1 MPENEMDAS
10 DHHSPLRH
18 DSVPEHALEVDIPG
32 HPYDVQR
39 DQAQADQYGQKR
51 NDSDDSTV
59 VSLGEALGADAFNF
73 EQFLKDIVRLK
84 RKSNVNPRHLGI
96 VFKDLNVQGLGTT
109 AKYQPTVGST
119 LNPLSFIERIR
130 TLRHP
135 PVRDILTGFEGVVNP
150 GEMLLVLG
158 RPGAGCTTFLKTV
171 SNQHEEFRSVTG
183 LLRFSAFTP
192 EEIRNHFRGD
202 AIFVPEDDV
211 HFPTLTVEQT
221 LNFAART
228 HMPSRN
234 ARLEGSSRTQYTE
247 IMVNALTTVFGLKHA
262 RKTKIGNALVR
273 GVSGGERK
281 RVSLSEALAMRAR
294 LGAWDN
300 ATRGLDSS
308 TALEFVRALRT
319 ATGIFGLTSIMS
331 AYQASELLYELF
343 DKVCLIYEGH
353 MVYYGPVS
361 VARQYFIDQGW
372 QPANRQT
379 TPDFLTAVTDPGA
392 RMAREGYEKRVPRT
406 AEEMAEAFLRH
417 PLAKENRH
425 QIASFLAT
433 NVIIDPN
440 LVQFTEKLPSVPT
453 LSNEEKELKRRSYIE
468 SAQAERSK
476 HMSPESPYTISI
488 YNQIWEV
495 MIRRAQ
501 IVRGDWQ
508 SQAITTISYVIQAII
523 MGTMFYNVPEATDA
537 YFSRGGVLFFSILFD
552 ALASMGEI
560 SSLYAQKP
568 IVHRQASAAMYR
580 PFVEAVALTIVDIP
594 ITVTRLL
601 LFSVIIYF
609 LVGLQRTAG
618 QFFTFYLL
626 IFVVSLLMK
635 SIYRSSAAGTHREAL
650 AHSISGISTLA
661 LALYTGYT
669 VPKVAM
675 IGALRWFTYIN
686 PLFYGFEAIMSNEFH
701 TLDGRCSQIVPT
713 GPGYE
718 NVSLSNQVCT
728 TVGSVPGQSTV
739 DGNRYLE
746 ISYDYS
752 HSHLWRDFG
761 IVVVFTAFFLALLL
775 IITEYR
781 NASVTQSSATLYKRS
796 SRKTHISEL
805 KGTDEEKGQ
814 VRDEDTQRSTQAMTQ
829 TEKATKATPHTS
841 DIFSWQNLRYTVPI
855 DKGETRVLLD
865 DVSGYVVPG
874 KLTALM
880 GESGAGKTTLLN
892 VLSGRT
898 DVGVVTGDRFV
909 NGHGLPRDFE
919 AQTGYCQQLDTH
931 LPETTVREALL
942 FSARL
947 RQPAHVPLA
956 EKEAY
961 VETCLKMCG
970 MEEYADAIVGTLDV
984 EHRKRTTI
992 GVELAAKPRLLLFL
1006 DEPTTGLDGQSAW
1019 AIMSFLRD
1027 LADHGQAILCTI
1039 HQPSG
1044 ELFQVFDRLLLLQR
1058 GGQMAY
1064 FGDLG
1069 PNCST
1074 LISHFERN
1082 GARKCE
1088 SKENPA
1094 EWMLDVIGAGA
1105 TATSVIDWHDV
1116 WDRSD
1121 EATKFKIH
1129 LREIHEE
1136 GRKMPPVR
1144 ETYRSEFAAPWAFQ
1158 AHELT
1163 IRANIIYWRNP
1174 TYIIAK
1180 EFLNAS
1186 AGLLIGFTFFK
1197 AKSTVQGTQDKIFA
1211 TFMLII
1217 IAAAH
1222 AYQIQ
1227 RIYLDFLS
1235 VYQVRERPSRTYS
1248 WTSLIVSALLVEL
1261 PWNILGSIILFFCW
1275 YWTVGFDSSRAGYTF
1290 LVLIVWFPLYLT
1302 TMAQAVGTI
1311 SPNPLIDSVIT
1322 SVLYSFI
1329 IIFSGVLQPY
1339 SQLGWWK
1346 WMYRVSPFTY
1356 FVEGVVGQALGGFEI
1371 RCSPSELAII
1381 EPPNGQTCGQYLRN
1395 FISFAGGYLQNAD
1408 ATSGCEFC
1416 PYGFTDQFLGMLFG
1430 IFDKHRWRDF
1440 GLLMVYVGF
1449 NIAAIFVLA
1458 YIFRV
1463 RLRR

>member
-1 MPENEMDAS
+1 MDAS

-18 DSVPEHALEVDIPG
+18 DSAPEHALEVDVPG
-32 HPYDVQR
+32 HPYDIQQ
-39 DQAQADQYGQKR
+39 DHAQTNQYGQER

-59 VSLGEALGADAFNF
+59 VSLAEALSADAFNF

-84 RKSNVNPRHLGI
+84 RKSNVNPRHLGV
-96 VFKDLNVQGLGTT
+96 VFKDLSVQGLGAT
-109 AKYQPTVGST
+109 AKYMPTVGST
-119 LNPLSFIERIR
+119 LNPLSFIEK
-130 TLRHP
+130 TWALRHP
-135 PVRDILTGFEGVVNP
+135 SVRNILTGFEGVVNP

-158 RPGAGCTTFLKTV
+158 RPGAGCTTFLKAV
-171 SNQHEEFRSVTG
+171 SNQHEEFCSVTG
-183 LLRFSAFTP
+183 LLRFSTFTP

-211 HFPTLTVEQT
+211 HFPTLTVEET

-228 HMPSRN
+228 HMPSRK

-247 IMVNALTTVFGLKHA
+247 IVVNTLMTVFGLKHA

-281 RVSLSEALAMRAR
+281 RVSLSEALAARAQ
-294 LGAWDN
+294 LGCWDN
-300 ATRGLDSS
+300 GTRGLDSS
-308 TALEFVRALRT
+308 TALEFVRALRA
-319 ATGIFGLTSIMS
+319 ATGILGLTSIMS

-353 MVYYGPVS
+353 MIYYGPAS

-379 TPDFLTAVTDPGA
+379 TPDFLTAVTDPIA
-392 RMAREGYEKRVPRT
+392 RVAREGYEKRVPRT
-406 AEEMAEAFLRH
+406 AEEMASAFLRH
-417 PLAKENRH
+417 PLAEENRH

-433 NVIIDPN
+433 NVIMDSN

-453 LSNEEKELKRRSYIE
+453 LSDEEKELKRKSYIE

-476 HMSPESPYTISI
+476 HMNPESPFTISI
-488 YNQIWEV
+488 YDQIWEV

-508 SQAITTISYVIQAII
+508 SQTITTISYAIQAII
-523 MGTMFYNVPEATDA
+523 MGTMFYNVPEATEA

-552 ALASMGEI
+552 SLASMGEI
-560 SSLYAQKP
+560 SSLYAQRP

-580 PFVEAVALTIVDIP
+580 PFVETVALTLVDIP

-609 LVGLQRTAG
+609 LVGLQPTAG

-626 IFVVSLLMK
+626 LFVVSLLMK
-635 SIYRSSAAGTHREAL
+635 AIYRCSAAGTNRESF
-650 AHSISGISTLA
+650 AHAISGATTLA

-669 VPKVAM
+669 VPKTAM
-675 IGALRWFTYIN
+675 IGALEWFTYIN
-686 PLFYGFEAIMSNEFH
+686 PLFYGFEAIMTNEFH
-701 TLDGRCSQIVPT
+701 TLDGTCSSIVPT

-728 TVGSVPGQSTV
+728 TAGSVPGQSTV
-739 DGNRYLE
+739 SGDRYLE

-761 IVVVFTAFFLALLL
+761 IIVVFLAFFFALLMM
-775 IITEYR
+775 ITEYK
-781 NASVTQSSATLYKRS
+781 NASGMQSSATLYKRS
-796 SRKTHISEL
+796 SRKAHIGEL

-814 VRDEDTQRSTQAMTQ
+814 VQDEDAQRSTQPMNQ
-829 TEKATKATPHTS
+829 TEKAIKATPHGS

-874 KLTALM
+874 KFTALM

-898 DVGVVTGDRFV
+898 DVGVVAGDRFV
-909 NGHGLPRDFE
+909 NGHALPRDFE

-942 FSARL
+942 FSAKL
-947 RQPAHVPLA
+947 RQPPHVPLA

-961 VETCLKMCG
+961 VETCLTMCG
-970 MEEYADAIVGTLDV
+970 MEEYGDAIIGTLDV
-984 EHRKRTTI
+984 EHRKRTSI

-1027 LADHGQAILCTI
+1027 LADHGQAILCT
-1039 HQPSG
+1039 
-1044 ELFQVFDRLLLLQR
+1044 
-1058 GGQMAY
+1058 Y
-1064 FGDLG
+1064 
-1069 PNCST
+1069 
-1074 LISHFERN
+1074 FERN

-1088 SKENPA
+1088 EKDNPA

-1121 EATKFKIH
+1121 EAAKFKIH

-1144 ETYRSEFAAPWAFQ
+1144 ETYRSEFAAPWVSQ
-1158 AHELT
+1158 VRELT

-1174 TYIIAK
+1174 TYILSK
-1180 EFLNAS
+1180 QFLSTS
-1186 AGLLIGFTFFK
+1186 AGLLAGFTFFK
-1197 AKSTVQGTQDKIFA
+1197 AKPNVQGTQDKIFA
-1211 TFMLII
+1211 AFMLTI
-1217 IAAAH
+1217 IAAGH

-1227 RIYLDFLS
+1227 NTYLDFLS
-1235 VYQVRERPSRTYS
+1235 IYQVRERQSRTYS
-1248 WTSLIVSALLVEL
+1248 WTSLIVSALLVEI
-1261 PWNILGSIILFFCW
+1261 PWNILASIILFFCW
-1275 YWTVGFDSSRAGYTF
+1275 YWTVGFDTSRAGYTF
-1290 LVLIVWFPLYLT
+1290 LVVIIWFPLYFT
-1302 TMAQAVGTI
+1302 TMAQAIGTI

-1322 SVLYSFI
+1322 SVLYAFA
-1329 IIFSGVLQPY
+1329 IIFAGVLQPF

-1346 WMYRVSPFTY
+1346 WMYRVSPYTY
-1356 FVEGVVGQALGGFEI
+1356 FVEGILGQALSGFEI
-1371 RCSPSELAII
+1371 RCSSSELATI
-1381 EPPNGQTCGQYLRN
+1381 EPPNGQTCEQYLRD
-1395 FISFAGGYLQNAD
+1395 FISLSGGYLQNAD
-1408 ATSGCEFC
+1408 ATSGCEYC
-1416 PYGFTDQFLGMLFG
+1416 SYEFTDQFLETSFN
-1430 IFDKHRWRDF
+1430 IYDKYRWRDF
-1440 GLLMVYVGF
+1440 GLLMVYVCF
-1449 NIAAIFVLA
+1449 NIAGMFALA